1 MHAKILL
8 QIRLDLRRV
17 LKIANLSKSVKRAV
31 QTISEQSPVTG
42 TGQCFNRV
50 SPNGMQ
56 EAQGFAELGI
66 PVRSFKMKRSKHC
79 TEQRLSES
87 HYEAQRRDPV
97 RCLMDG
103 KSSSL

>member
-1 MHAKILL
+1 MHAKIQL

-17 LKIANLSKSVKRAV
+17 IKIANLSKSAKRAV
-31 QTISEQSPVTG
+31 QTISEQSPV

-66 PVRSFKMKRSKHC
+66 PV
-79 TEQRLSES
+79 
-87 HYEAQRRDPV
+87 
-97 RCLMDG
+97 
-103 KSSSL
+103 